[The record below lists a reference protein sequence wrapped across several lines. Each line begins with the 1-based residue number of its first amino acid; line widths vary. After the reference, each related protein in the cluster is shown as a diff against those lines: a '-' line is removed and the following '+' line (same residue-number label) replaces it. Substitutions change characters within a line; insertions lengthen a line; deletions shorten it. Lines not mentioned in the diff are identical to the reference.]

1 MILEVRVNHE
11 KLGPLIRILIS
22 KVFEFSD
29 CISDNRASI
38 TLYHYDDCA
47 GIAVI
52 IELVRVTHMIEQH
65 EIIDSFKR
73 IRSLKSSAHGDQAD
87 ELIK

>member
-1 MILEVRVNHE
+1 MC
-11 KLGPLIRILIS
+11 IRDSIS
-22 KVFEFSD
+22 KLFELSD

-38 TLYHYDDCA
+38 TLYHHDYCA

-52 IELVRVTHMIEQH
+52 IELVSVTHVIEQH
-65 EIIDSFKR
+65 EIIDSFKS
-73 IRSLKSSAHGDQAD
+73 IRSLKSSAHGNQAD